1 MKRRYQLIL
10 IVITGLILG
19 ACSNLK
25 KLPAG
30 EKLYTGAA
38 IVFDEP
44 VKDKKEIKGELEKL
58 LRPVPNSKILGMRI
72 RLSLYN
78 MGKPTKKKGLNHL
91 LRNKWGEPPVLYS
104 RVKPENTSTILNNY
118 MWNHGFFKSVTE
130 AESILTEKTAKVKY
144 HVRAGHRYE
153 IDTVGFPEDSS
164 ALGMLIKAQ
173 QKGTLLKRGKYF
185 NLDDIKDERS
195 RIDSELKNHG
205 YFYFNPDYLIVQVDS
220 TLKGNVNLFVKV
232 KERSPRSALV
242 PYDIKNIYIY
252 ANYRTTVDTLLAWKE
267 LVNYPNYKVID
278 TQKLFK
284 PKLFQNIVTLNQ
296 DSIYSREA
304 HNVSLKRLVDLGTF
318 KYIRASFEKLRDST
332 PKLNASFYLT
342 PTEKRSL
349 QFQLNGTSKSNN
361 FVGSQIQINMKNRNF
376 LRGAELLDISLAGGF
391 EKQVGGQQYGTNG
404 TTLTG
409 DINLFVPR
417 FIVPFRIINPRTE
430 YVPRTRFNLG
440 FEFLNRKDLYRLDAV
455 RGGLGYVWRESRKIE
470 HDLSLLGF
478 TYTQPSNITP
488 RFDSILKQDYS
499 LQQAFE
505 KQFII
510 GSNYTFTY
518 NESTTTQKWNATNIR
533 FNVDVAGNIL
543 GLATG
548 AFKQGSQTK
557 TLLGIPFAQYLR
569 FSTEASNYWK
579 LTGRGLTWANRVS
592 LGYGYAYGNSQ
603 FMPYVKQFFIGGS
616 NSIRAFRARTL
627 GPGSYYSEISQ
638 SYASEAGEVKA
649 EINTEMRMKLFSI
662 VNAAAFIDAGN
673 IWLRKENPQKPGSGL
688 SGFWKDFA
696 VGTGVGLRFDASI
709 IIVRFDL
716 AFPLRKPWLPED
728 ERWVIDKI
736 SFGSNEW
743 RKDNLILNI
752 AIGYPF

>member
-10 IVITGLILG
+10 IVFTGLIL
-19 ACSNLK
+19 CSCNNLK

-30 EKLYTGAA
+30 EKLYTGAKV
-38 IVFDEP
+38 VFDDTI
-44 VKDKKEIKGELEKL
+44 KNKKEIRSELEKL
-58 LRPVPNSKILGMRI
+58 LRPAPNSKILGMRI

-78 MGKPTKKKGLNHL
+78 MGKPTKKKGLNYL

-104 RVKPENTSTILNNY
+104 RVKPENTATILNNY
-118 MWNHGFFKSVTE
+118 MWNHGFFKSITE
-130 AESILTEKTAKVKY
+130 AEPVLAEKTASVKY
-144 HVRAGHRYE
+144 HVRAGNRYK
-153 IDTVGFPEDSS
+153 IDTVGFPQDST

-173 QKGTLLKRGKYF
+173 EKKTLLKPGRFF

-195 RIDSELKNHG
+195 RIDNELKNYG
-205 YFYFNPDYLIVQVDS
+205 YFYFNPDYLLVQVDS
-220 TLKGNVNLFVKV
+220 TLRGNVNLFVKV
-232 KERSPRSALV
+232 KERIPRAALV
-242 PYDIKNIYIY
+242 PYDIKNIYLY
-252 ANYRTTVDTLLAWKE
+252 ANYRTSIDTLLLWKD
-267 LVNYPNYKVID
+267 LISYPNYKLID

-284 PKLFQNIVTLNQ
+284 PKLFEKIVTLHQ
-296 DSIYSREA
+296 DSIYSRNA

-332 PKLNASFYLT
+332 PLLNASFYLT

-349 QFQLNGTSKSNN
+349 QLQLTGTSKSNN

-376 LRGAELLDISLAGGF
+376 LKGAELLDIALAGGF
-391 EKQVGGQQYGTNG
+391 EKQVGGQQYSTNG

-409 DINLFVPR
+409 DVSLYVPR
-417 FIVPFRIINPRTE
+417 FIVPFRIINPHTE
-430 YVPRTRFNLG
+430 FVPRTKFNIG

-455 RGGLGYVWRESRKIE
+455 RGGLGYVWRQTSKIE
-470 HDLSLLGF
+470 HDFTLLGF
-478 TYTQPSNITP
+478 SYTQPSNITP
-488 RFDSILKQDYS
+488 KFDSILQQDYS

-533 FNVDVAGNIL
+533 FNIDFAGNTL
-543 GLATG
+543 GLITG
-548 AFKQGSQTK
+548 SFKKGADQQT
-557 TLLGIPFAQYLR
+557 LFGIPFAQYMR

-579 LTGRGLTWANRVS
+579 FNSRGLTWANRIA

-627 GPGSYYSEISQ
+627 GPGSYYSEVSQ
-638 SYASEAGEVKA
+638 AYASEAGEIKT
-649 EINTEMRMKLFSI
+649 ELNTEIRTKLFSI
-662 VNAAAFIDAGN
+662 VNAAAFVDAGN

-688 SGFWKDFA
+688 AGYFKDFA

-716 AFPLRKPWLPED
+716 AFPLRKPWLPEK
-728 ERWVIDKI
+728 ERWVIDQI
-736 SFGSNEW
+736 SFGNSEW
-743 RKDNLILNI
+743 RRDNLILNI